1 MEFKNKTIGQKIR
14 IVRKKMKLTQS
25 ELGEYIGMDRDAI
38 SRMERNKQIVK
49 ATDLFAIAG
58 TLGINIYDF
67 NKWN

>member
-14 IVRKKMKLTQS
+14 IFRKKMKLTQS